1 MNLLRP
7 VKAISKQKINSLS
20 VSINTILVPVL
31 LDNEHFSIVKQA
43 GELAQEHIATIHLL
57 LMPEITRNRN
67 RPFIFRL
74 LGFLSS
80 PDISDE
86 KALLFSNWKQY
97 LYINYGVEVK
107 CALNWGSWK
116 KGVIKYAK
124 NIRAD
129 LIVLKEQPIHRRFLT
144 IGRSPVE
151 FIIARSP
158 CQVMTIFSKGEC
170 LAGWRQIV
178 IPVTSFVPE
187 KRIRTIVKLAKAF
200 NFKILLIAIPGHE
213 GAKTTPGFY
222 FLTETLK
229 LLKNAGNIQV
239 ECAYLKS
246 NGNPA
251 FDFLNYTKTHGGDA
265 LLTNRTNSDTDV
277 VHSTENGMTKDTFIA
292 PFYRDMQ

>member
-1 MNLLRP
+1 MDF
-7 VKAISKQKINSLS
+7 
-20 VSINTILVPVL
+20 SINTILVPVL
-31 LDNEHFSIVKQA
+31 LDNEHLSIVKQA

-57 LMPEITRNRN
+57 LVPEITSNRR

-74 LGFLSS
+74 LGLLSS

-86 KALLFSNWKQY
+86 EALLFANWKQY
-97 LYINYGVEVK
+97 LNVNYGVEVK
-107 CALNWGSWK
+107 GALNWGNWK

-129 LIVLKEQPIHRRFLT
+129 LIVLKEQPSSRRFLT
-144 IGRSPVE
+144 MGRSPVE
-151 FIIARSP
+151 FIIAHSP
-158 CQVMTIFSKGEC
+158 CQVLTIFSKGEC

-187 KRIRTIVKLAKAF
+187 KRIRTIIKLAKVF
-200 NFKILLIAIPGHE
+200 NFKIHLIAIPGHE
-213 GAKTTPGFY
+213 GRKTTPSFY

-251 FDFLNYTKTHGGDA
+251 FDFLNYTKIHASDA
-265 LLTNRTNSDTDV
+265 LLTNRIHNDAGTG
-277 VHSTENGMTKDTFIA
+277 HAKLK
-292 PFYRDMQ
+292 